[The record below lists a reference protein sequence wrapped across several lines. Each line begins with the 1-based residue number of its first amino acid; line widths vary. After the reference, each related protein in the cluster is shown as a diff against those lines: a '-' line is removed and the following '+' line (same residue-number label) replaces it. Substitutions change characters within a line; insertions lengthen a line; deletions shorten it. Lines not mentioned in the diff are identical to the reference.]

1 MALEAENYLPAANG
15 IQFAKAV
22 SYQAGGQF
30 DFAVSDDGLALTV
43 TYSDMQAQIGN
54 SASRAPLATKLSSFV
69 LPLEGYAKGV
79 DLRFAFQGHVLTSA
93 RASAHLVYSV
103 NENALLVDIDA
114 GSDESFLHE
123 LNYYQAGQASEVR
136 VNVFLFVENDSQA
149 EDFGAS
155 LTLTAIDATVGDPI
169 A

>member
-1 MALEAENYLPAANG
+1 MALKAENLPG
-15 IQFAKAV
+15 KSLQFGKKV
-22 SYQAGGQF
+22 TYQAGAQF
-30 DFAVSDDGLALTV
+30 DLAVSDDGRALTA

-54 SASRAPLATKLSSFV
+54 KASGAPVAAKMSSFV

-79 DLRFAFQGHVLTSA
+79 DLRFKFQGHILTTS
-93 RASAHLVYSV
+93 RASGHIVYGV
-103 NENALLVDIDA
+103 NDKTLLVDMESHAD
-114 GSDESFLHE
+114 GSFMHE
-123 LNYYQAGQASEVR
+123 LNYQAGQASEVR

>member
-1 MALEAENYLPAANG
+1 MALEAENYLPAG
-15 IQFAKAV
+15 ERLQFGKAV
-22 SYQAGGQF
+22 TYQAGSQF
-30 DFAVSDDGLALTV
+30 DLAVSDDGLALTA

-54 SASRAPLATKLSSFV
+54 KASGAPLATKLSSFV
-69 LPLEGYAKGV
+69 LPLTGYAKGV
-79 DLRFAFQGHVLTSA
+79 DLRFRFQGHVLTTS
-93 RASAHLVYSV
+93 RASGHVVYGV
-103 NENALLVDIDA
+103 NEKTLLVNME
-114 GSDESFLHE
+114 SHTDESFTHE
-123 LNYYQAGQASEVR
+123 LNYQAGRASEVR